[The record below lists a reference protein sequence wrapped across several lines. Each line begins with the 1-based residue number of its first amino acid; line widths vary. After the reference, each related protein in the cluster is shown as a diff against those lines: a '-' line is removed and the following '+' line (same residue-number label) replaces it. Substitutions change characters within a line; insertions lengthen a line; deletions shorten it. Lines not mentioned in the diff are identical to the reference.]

1 MAKNFKHDGNN
12 PDPLKDLAGQVER
25 YRLQAE
31 ELGRMQVGRPLLECP
46 GCGLHED
53 ELADLTVVVCREGAP
68 GLDTGLR
75 FLSQDEEDG
84 TWLCPACFGL
94 VRTRPEGLLPT

>member
-1 MAKNFKHDGNN
+1 MAKHFEPNR
-12 PDPLKDLAGQVER
+12 DPGPLNDLANQVER

-53 ELADLTVVVCREGAP
+53 ELADLTVVVCTSDAQGT
-68 GLDTGLR
+68 DTGLR
-75 FLSQDEEDG
+75 FSPLDEEDG
-84 TWLCPACFGL
+84 TWLCPSCMGL
-94 VRTRPEGLLPT
+94 VRTSLEGAEPT